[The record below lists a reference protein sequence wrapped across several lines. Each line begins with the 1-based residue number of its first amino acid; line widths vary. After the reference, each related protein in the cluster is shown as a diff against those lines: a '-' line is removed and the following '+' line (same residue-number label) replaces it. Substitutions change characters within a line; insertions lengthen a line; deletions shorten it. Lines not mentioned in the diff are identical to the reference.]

1 MVSIIGL
8 IFILVGVG
16 MNFNKETKK
25 GALPAIA
32 IGVVVILVSAVRVVD
47 PGTVGV
53 QVVFGKVK
61 ENVLKEGVHVVN
73 PFVSVEQ
80 MSIRTESYTMASGTH
95 EGNLQGDDSI
105 ATLSKDGLSM
115 PLDATVSY
123 RLNADQAVWVY
134 RNIGPNYVDKIIRP
148 ASRAGIREAVSQFTA
163 QEAYSSKREELA
175 GIITSKL
182 EASIQSILTKSQGY
196 DGDSAFVV
204 QQVLLRNINIP
215 ARLRDSI
222 EAKLDAEQKAL
233 KMQFVIQ
240 EEEQEAERKK
250 IEAEGIA
257 DFQRIV
263 SEGINDDLLKW
274 KGIEATENLAQSQNS
289 KVIVI
294 GSGDDGL
301 PLILGGN

>member
-1 MVSIIGL
+1 MISVIGL
-8 IFILVGVG
+8 FIILIGIG
-16 MNFNKETKK
+16 MQFNKETKK
-25 GALPAIA
+25 GAVPAIA
-32 IGVVVILVSAVRVVD
+32 VGAIIILISAVRVVD

-53 QVVFGKVK
+53 QILFGKVK

-73 PFVSVEQ
+73 PFVSVEP
-80 MSIRTESYTMASGTH
+80 MSVRTESYTMAASSG
-95 EGNLQGDDSI
+95 EGQIRGDDSI
-105 ATLSKDGLSM
+105 ETLSKDGLSM

-123 RLNADQAVWVY
+123 RLTADQAVWVY

-163 QEAYSSKREELA
+163 QEAYSSRREELA
-175 GIITSKL
+175 SMITSKL
-182 EASIQSILTKSQGY
+182 EESIQSILSRSEGY
-196 DGDSAFVV
+196 QDNNAFVV

-215 ARLRDSI
+215 KRLRDSI
-222 EAKLDAEQKAL
+222 EAKLDAEQNAL

-257 DFQRIV
+257 EFQRIV

-274 KGIEATENLAQSQNS
+274 KGIEATEELSKSANT